1 MGGASGRS
9 FSVPMIA
16 LTPVYEVR
24 HGASA
29 RRGLSGHRGRA
40 AECGW
45 YYWESK
51 PVYSVC
57 IYSDAFR
64 DYLMERCEA
73 GVDLGMDVVNLDEVM
88 TSIGLMNR
96 DPRGIGV
103 LQSVPGPLPC
113 RRSRTELTSMDD
125 DALVAR
131 SGPTTACTTGTGAST
146 RPKRSR

>member
-1 MGGASGRS
+1 MDWYRQVQFVSAVAMPPDLADAFGTTVDGMWADPEQSSQASVEEAHGKGKRTL

-16 LTPVYEVR
+16 LTPKVYEEPGTAHLLDEVCR
-24 HGASA
+24 DVEGGS
-29 RRGLSGHRGRA
+29 

-64 DYLMERCEA
+64 AYLMERCEA

-96 DPRGIGV
+96 EARG
-103 LQSVPGPLPC
+103 
-113 RRSRTELTSMDD
+113 
-125 DALVAR
+125 
-131 SGPTTACTTGTGAST
+131 SG
-146 RPKRSR
+146 